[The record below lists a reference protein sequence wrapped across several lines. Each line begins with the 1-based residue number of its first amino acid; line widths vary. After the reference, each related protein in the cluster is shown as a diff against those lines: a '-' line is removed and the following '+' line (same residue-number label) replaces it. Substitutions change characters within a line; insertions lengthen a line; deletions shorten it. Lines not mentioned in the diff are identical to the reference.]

1 MPVWFSI
8 DKYKWR
14 PLSLMSPDWYERT
27 WENFHV
33 CTGKFSEVND
43 KGPRNLFCVIN
54 DWRVTCLGE
63 YWRPNRNRTISADA
77 HLDRLW
83 WSGTN
88 NEAAKQTSARIGM
101 DQMEIHLPLPT
112 HHAYLCPW
120 NLNTV
125 WGEASEKET
134 ASTETNLKF
143 STMRQ

>member
-1 MPVWFSI
+1 MPVWVSI

-14 PLSLMSPDWYERT
+14 PLSLMSPDWHEKT

-43 KGPRNLFCVIN
+43 KRPRNLFCVIN

-77 HLDRLW
+77 HLNQALMVR
-83 WSGTN
+83 N
-88 NEAAKQTSARIGM
+88 KQWGCKADISKNRHGS
-101 DQMEIHLPLPT
+101 DGNPPSPPT

-125 WGEASEKET
+125 WGEASERET